1 VRAVGIADDAG
12 DMKTAIEGG
21 DIVAYHD
28 GGHRLLRGGV
38 VVIEDDR
45 IAFVGRAYAGP
56 VDRRID
62 AAGKLVIPGLVNVH
76 CHATTEAGG
85 RLIADAGRRDF
96 FQNGFLNYNASPPGI
111 PGLDARADRT
121 LGGRFALVE
130 LLRNGCTTVVE
141 MGAADD
147 ALVATAG
154 EIGIR
159 AYLTPGFKSAT
170 YRVGPGGQLGYE
182 WDEEDGFRGLD
193 RARRF
198 IERHHGSHHGRVRGM
213 LFPLQVDTCSAEL
226 LRATR
231 KAADELSVGIE
242 IHAGQNLLEFH
253 EMLRRTG
260 RTPVEFL
267 ADCGLLGPDAILG
280 HCIISTAHHL
290 AALPQGRD
298 LEVLAATGASVA
310 HCPLVFARR
319 GNALESFHRYRA
331 AGINV
336 GLGTDTYPRD
346 LISEM
351 RWASLVCKIVEHDFT
366 VATSGDVFAAATLG
380 GARALG
386 RDDLGRLAPGAKAE
400 VVIVDLGK
408 LRIGPYRDPVRALV
422 QCGTADDVEQVLVD
436 GRLVVDGGRVAG
448 VDEQKLLADA
458 QREAERLW
466 DSVRQWHWQGKTA
479 EEFAP
484 TSFPPLETDLDGHGA
499 P

>member
-1 VRAVGIADDAG
+1 MRTLVH
-12 DMKTAIEGG
+12 GG

-28 GGHRLLRGGV
+28 GGHRLLRGGML
-38 VVIEDDR
+38 VIEDDR
-45 IAFVGRAYAGP
+45 IAFVGRRHDGP
-56 VDRRID
+56 FDRRID
-62 AAGKLVIPGLVNVH
+62 ATGKLVIPGLVNIH

-96 FQNGFLNYNASPPGI
+96 FQNGFLNYNASPPGV
-111 PGLDARADRT
+111 PGLDARGDRSV
-121 LGGRFALVE
+121 GGRFALVE
-130 LLRNGCTTVVE
+130 MLRNGCTTVVE

-147 ALVATAG
+147 ALVAAAG
-154 EIGIR
+154 EVGLR

-170 YRVGPGGQLGYE
+170 YRVDGAGRLVYE
-182 WDEEDGFRGLD
+182 WDEEDGFRGLE

-198 IERHHGSHHGRVRGM
+198 IERHHGAHGGRVRGM

-231 KAADELSVGIE
+231 KAADELDVGIE
-242 IHAGQNLLEFH
+242 IHAGQNLPEFH

-267 ADCGLLGPDAILG
+267 ADCGLLGADAILG
-280 HCIISTAHHL
+280 HCILTTAHRL

-298 LEVLAATGASVA
+298 LEILAASGASVA

-366 VATSGDVFAAATLG
+366 VATSADVFDAATLG

-386 RDDLGRLAPGAKAE
+386 RDDLGRLAPGARAD
-400 VVIVDLGK
+400 VVIVGLAS
-408 LRIGPYRDPVRALV
+408 LRIGPYRDPIRALV
-422 QCGTADDVEQVLVD
+422 QCGTADDVEEVLVD
-436 GRLVVDGGRVAG
+436 GRLVVTGGHVVG
-448 VDEQKLLADA
+448 VDERRLLHDA

-466 DSVRQWHWQGKTA
+466 ASVPGWDWRGRTA
-479 EEFAP
+479 EELAP
-484 TSFPPLETDLDGHGA
+484 TSFPPLDTDLT
-499 P
+499 

>member
-1 VRAVGIADDAG
+1 MRTLIQ
-12 DMKTAIEGG
+12 GG
-21 DIVAYHD
+21 DIVAHHD

-38 VVIEDDR
+38 LLIEDDR
-45 IAFVGRAYAGP
+45 IAFVGRRHEGP
-56 VDRRID
+56 VDRRVD
-62 AAGKLVIPGLVNVH
+62 AVGKLVIPGLVNIH

-85 RLIADAGRRDF
+85 RLIADVGRRDF
-96 FQNGFLNYNASPPGI
+96 FQNGFLNYNAAPPGI
-111 PGLDARADRT
+111 PGLDQRADRV

-130 LLRNGCTTVVE
+130 MLRNGCTTVVE

-159 AYLTPGFKSAT
+159 AYLTPGYKSAT
-170 YRVGPGGQLGYE
+170 YRLGAGGQLVYE
-182 WDEEDGFRGLD
+182 WDEADGLRGLE

-198 IERHHGSHHGRVRGM
+198 IERHHGAHGGRIRGM
-213 LFPLQVDTCSAEL
+213 LFPLQVDTCSPEL

-253 EMLRRTG
+253 EMLRRHG
-260 RTPVEFL
+260 LTPVELL
-267 ADCGLLGPDAILG
+267 ADTGLLGPDAILG

-298 LEVLAATGASVA
+298 LDVLAASGASVA

-366 VATSGDVFAAATLG
+366 VATSADVFAAATLG

-386 RDDLGRLAPGAKAE
+386 RQDLGRLAPGAKAD
-400 VVIVDLGK
+400 VVVVDLGK
-408 LRIGPYRDPVRALV
+408 LRIGPYRDPIRALV
-422 QCGTADDVEQVLVD
+422 QCGTGDDVDQVWVD
-436 GRLVVDGGRVAG
+436 GRVVVEGGRVLG
-448 VDEQKLLADA
+448 VDEDRLLADA

-466 DSVRQWHWQGKTA
+466 ATVPEWDWRHRAT
-479 EEFAP
+479 EEYSP
-484 TSFPPLETDLDGHGA
+484 SSLPPLETDLS
-499 P
+499 

>member
-1 VRAVGIADDAG
+1 
-12 DMKTAIEGG
+12 MKTLIQGG

-38 VVIEDDR
+38 LVLDDDR
-45 IAFVGRAYAGP
+45 VAFVGRRYPGP

-62 AAGKLVIPGLVNVH
+62 ATGKLVIPGFVNIH
-76 CHATTEAGG
+76 CHGTTEAGG

-111 PGLDARADRT
+111 PGLDARADRA
-121 LGGRFALVE
+121 LGARFALVE
-130 LLRNGCTTVVE
+130 LLKNGCTTVVE
-141 MGAADD
+141 MGAADE
-147 ALVATAG
+147 AMVATAG

-159 AYLTPGFKSAT
+159 AYLAPGYKSAA
-170 YRVGPGGQLGYE
+170 YRVDAGGRLVYE
-182 WDEEDGFRGLD
+182 WDEEDGFRGLE

-198 IERHHGSHHGRVRGM
+198 IERHHGAHGDRVRGM
-213 LFPLQVDTCSAEL
+213 LFPLQADTCSAEL

-231 KAADELSVGIE
+231 KTADELGIGIA
-242 IHAGQNLLEFH
+242 IHAAQNLLEFH
-253 EMLRRTG
+253 EMLRRHG

-280 HCIISTAHHL
+280 HCLITTAHRL

-298 LEVLAATGASVA
+298 LEILAASGASVA

-319 GNALESFHRYRA
+319 GMALESFHRYRA

-351 RWASLVCKIVEHDFT
+351 RWASLVGKIVEHDFS
-366 VATSGDVFAAATLG
+366 VATSAEVFSAATLG

-386 RDDLGRLAPGAKAE
+386 REDLGRLAPRTKAD

-408 LRIGPYRDPVRALV
+408 LRIGPYRDPIRALV
-422 QCGTADDVEQVLVD
+422 QCGTADDVEHVWVD
-436 GRLVVDGGRVAG
+436 GRTVVEDGRVVG
-448 VDEQKLLADA
+448 IDERRLLADA
-458 QREAERLW
+458 QHEAERLW
-466 DSVRQWHWQGKTA
+466 SSVPEWHWQGTTA
-479 EEFAP
+479 DELSP
-484 TSFPPLETDLDGHGA
+484 TSFPALETDLT
-499 P
+499 